1 MALFSMTGFAR
12 HEFDFAEDRF
22 AWEVKSV
29 NARNLE
35 LRLRLPNGMDFLD
48 PTARQVAKQFVS
60 RGNVFLNLSQVRAAR
75 QARIRVNEDAL
86 AVVVATARLLVET
99 DPNIRHPDA
108 ASILSVRGVLEDID
122 PSRDDFPA
130 DEMTETAIG
139 ALEACLTEF
148 SHARAEEGERLRD
161 VLLGQVEQ
169 VEQLVKQSDELMNE
183 ASDVLKKRLEDQVAA
198 LVGEKSLDPDRLHQ
212 EAVLLA
218 SKQDIREEIDRL
230 NAHCEAARKRLAGS
244 GAVGRRL
251 DFLAQ
256 EFNREANT
264 ICSKSFDSRLTTV
277 GLELKA
283 TIEQFREQVQNLE

>member
-48 PTARQVAKQFVS
+48 PAARQVAKQFVS

-75 QARIRVNEDAL
+75 QARIKVNEDAL

-99 DPNIRHPDA
+99 DPNIRQPDA
-108 ASILSVRGVLEDID
+108 ASLLSVRGVLEEID
-122 PSRDDFPA
+122 PSRDDMPA
-130 DEMTETAIG
+130 EAMTETAVG
-139 ALEACLTEF
+139 ALETCLSEF
-148 SHARAEEGERLRD
+148 SNVRAEEGERLRG

-169 VEQLVKQSDELMNE
+169 VEQLVTQADKLMKE
-183 ASDVLKKRLEDQVAA
+183 ASDVLKKRLEDQVAD
-198 LVGEKSLDPDRLHQ
+198 LIGEKSLDPDRLHQ

-230 NAHCEAARKRLAGS
+230 VAHCEAARQRLGGS

-264 ICSKSFDSRLTTV
+264 ICSKSFDRRLTTV